1 MADYTVLENAPERE
15 PRTWWKDPLFYKGL
29 GQFLP
34 TVGKDYWNTAMTSA
48 AGISDFIPGIN
59 TLNPGEFFM
68 NRMFRDEEAM
78 ESDPTFDI
86 VSDREIKKIKND
98 PYYGPLFEDMMAE
111 GVTEDEA
118 VFMLKAAPFMSQDPN
133 ESWLDWAMDGPAW
146 KERAKALPYV
156 GGDIL
161 QMIGNEIFQPSLVDD
176 FNPYAEGFG
185 KARMWAN
192 IAPQVANLYLTRGTG
207 APIAGVSTL
216 MNKLSPKLRAAVQ
229 QGLPVTTGAPNKWSK
244 FGRNMVLQTPTN
256 PLNPWGMNFSA
267 EAAEPSNI
275 SDSWDS
281 DPVVFDDVMTEKIQ
295 NFEPR
300 VIRSQDKQR
309 GPGPWN
315 EFEG

>member
-1 MADYTVLENAPERE
+1 MVTEYNANEFE
-15 PRTWWKDPLFYKGL
+15 GVDQEIKDRTGLNMLMDPLFYKGL

-34 TVGKDYWNTAMTSA
+34 TVGKDYWNTAMSSA
-48 AGISDFIPGIN
+48 AGVSDFIPGLN
-59 TLNPGEFFM
+59 LLNPGEFFM

-98 PYYGPLFEDMMAE
+98 PYYGPLLEDMMAE

-118 VFMLKAAPFMSQDPN
+118 VFMFKAAPFMDPDATWTD
-133 ESWLDWAMDGPAW
+133 WL
-146 KERAKALPYV
+146 KAAPGA
-156 GGDIL
+156 GGHML
-161 QMIGNEIFQPSLVDD
+161 KQIGNEIFQPSLVDD

-216 MNKLSPKLRAAVQ
+216 MNKLSPKLRVAVQ

-275 SDSWDS
+275 SDSWDR

-295 NFEPR
+295 NFKPTP
-300 VIRSQDKQR
+300 R

-315 EFEG
+315 EFKG